1 MSQSN
6 IKFGPVPFNCGAD
19 LTAAADHIVV
29 LGHSTGTPQMT
40 LPDALTDHALYLVL
54 EGNAVDE
61 TGYFL
66 PISPAANVR
75 LPLIGTCNPG
85 DTLVLA
91 DPAVEGQPGKAIV
104 LPETAGTYRA
114 VAVAEEQG
122 IDTQLVLARPAN
134 LGLITVAE

>member
-19 LTAAADHIVV
+19 LTAAADHLVV

-54 EGNAVDE
+54 EGNAADE

-75 LPLIGTCNPG
+75 LHLIGTCNPG

-91 DPAVEGQPGKAIV
+91 DPAVEGQPGKVIV

-114 VAVAEEQG
+114 VAVAEEAG

-134 LGLITVAE
+134 LGTITVTE

>member
-19 LTAAADHIVV
+19 LTAADDHLVV

-40 LPDALTDHALYLVL
+40 LPAAETDHALYLVL

-91 DPAVEGQPGKAIV
+91 DPAVEGQPGKVIV
-104 LPETAGTYRA
+104 LPEDAGTYRA
-114 VAVAEEQG
+114 VAISEEQG
-122 IDTQLVLARPAN
+122 INTQLVLARPAN
-134 LGLITVAE
+134 LGLITVTV

>member
-6 IKFGPVPFNCGAD
+6 VKFGPVPFNCGAD
-19 LTAAADHIVV
+19 LTEAADHLVV
-29 LGHSTGTPQMT
+29 LGHDTGTPQMT
-40 LPDALTDHALYLVL
+40 LPDSLTANALYLVL
-54 EGNAVDE
+54 EGAAAGE

-66 PISPAANVR
+66 PTSPAANVR

-91 DPAVEGQPGKAIV
+91 DPATEGQPGKVIV

-114 VAVAEEQG
+114 VAIAEEAG
-122 IDTQLVLARPAN
+122 VDTQLVLARPAN
-134 LGLITVAE
+134 LGTITVTE

>member
-75 LPLIGTCNPG
+75 LHLIGTCNPG

-91 DPAVEGQPGKAIV
+91 DPAVEGQPGKVIV

-114 VAVAEEQG
+114 VAIAEEQG

-134 LGLITVAE
+134 LGIITVTE